1 MVHVLTAT
9 AASADVVSYLGLGRA
24 FPANM
29 TGNTVLL
36 GLGLATGDLA
46 GAGRSATALVAFVTG
61 AGVVGVAVPV
71 RGWSRG
77 LLGVLAVEVLLLAA
91 LPAWWFMLPGRPSGW
106 PQHGLIALLG
116 GAMGMQSAVTH
127 RWGKAGVATTYITG
141 TWTAFSIGVATRLRG
156 REPGNA
162 TGPLHREGTVL
173 GLYALTAL
181 TVAAAFSTWTA
192 RAALIP
198 VALLGLAVAT
208 AASAGRLMT
217 VRPRVRGQRP
227 SGP

>member
-1 MVHVLTAT
+1 MHALSAA

-36 GLGLATGDLA
+36 GLGVATGDLA
-46 GAGRSATALVAFVTG
+46 AAGRSATALVAFLLG
-61 AGVVGVAVPV
+61 AGAVGAAVPV

-91 LPAWWFMLPGRPSGW
+91 LPAWWLALPGHPSGW

-116 GAMGMQSAVTH
+116 AAMGMQSAVTH
-127 RWGKAGVATTYITG
+127 RWGRAGVSTTYITG
-141 TWTAFSIGVATRLRG
+141 TWTAFSIGVASRLRG
-156 REPGNA
+156 RETGKS
-162 TGPLHREGTVL
+162 TGPLRRETTVL

-181 TVAAAFSTWTA
+181 AVAAAFSAWAA
-192 RAALIP
+192 RAALLP
-198 VALLGLAVAT
+198 VALLALAVAT
-208 AASAGRLMT
+208 AASVNRARSVPG
-217 VRPRVRGQRP
+217 VC
-227 SGP
+227 

>member
-1 MVHVLTAT
+1 MVHALSAA

-36 GLGLATGDLA
+36 GLGVATGDLA
-46 GAGRSATALVAFVTG
+46 AAGRSGTALVAFLLG
-61 AGVVGVAVPV
+61 AGAVGVTVPR

-77 LLGVLAVEVLLLAA
+77 LLGVLAVEVLFLAA
-91 LPAWWFMLPGRPSGW
+91 LPAWWLALPGRPSGW

-127 RWGKAGVATTYITG
+127 RWGKAGVSTTYITG
-141 TWTAFSIGVATRLRG
+141 TWTAFGLGVADRLRG
-156 REPGNA
+156 PQSATA
-162 TGPLHREGTVL
+162 TGPLRRQATVL

-181 TVAAAFSTWTA
+181 AVAAAFSAWAA

-198 VALLGLAVAT
+198 VVLLGLALAT
-208 AASAGRLMT
+208 GAALHRARSAAGT
-217 VRPRVRGQRP
+217 G
-227 SGP
+227 